1 MEKNLILGMLSL
13 LMAVPF
19 QGIGQKKKMTNPVI
33 AHRGAWKNTKVP
45 QNSIASLQEAIK
57 MGCVGSEFDVR
68 ITSDGYPVVVH
79 DPTHD
84 GVAIDSSLYSEVG
97 KLKLSNG
104 EPLPTLESYL
114 KAGSGKHATT
124 LVLEIKVSQLGKDQ
138 TLLLTRKCVEMVKK
152 MKLTKK
158 VDYISFDYDA
168 CKLVKQLDPGANVA
182 YLTGDIAPSE
192 LKKEGVDGID
202 YNLRVFRKNESWI
215 KEAQDNKMPLNVWT
229 VNKEEDMKWF
239 LGKKFDFITTDEP
252 ELLLSLLKAEAG
264 K

>member
-1 MEKNLILGMLSL
+1 MKMSFCLIMISL
-13 LMAVPF
+13 LLGVSF
-19 QGIGQKKKMTNPVI
+19 DGTGQKKKMTNPVI

-68 ITSDGYPVVVH
+68 ITEDGHPVVIH

-84 GVAIDSSLYSEVG
+84 GLSIDESSYSEVS
-97 KLKLSNG
+97 KLRLSNG

-114 KAGSGKHATT
+114 KAGAGKNSTT
-124 LVLEIKVSQLGKDQ
+124 LVLEIKVSQLGKEQ
-138 TLLLTRKCVEMVKK
+138 TLLLTRKCVETVKK
-152 MKLTKK
+152 MKMSKK

-168 CKLVKQLDPGANVA
+168 CKLVKQLDSRANVA
-182 YLTGDIAPSE
+182 YLKGDVAPSQ
-192 LKKEGVDGID
+192 LKKEGINGID
-202 YNLRVFRKNESWI
+202 YNLGVFRKNESWI
-215 KEAQDNKMPLNVWT
+215 KEAQDNKMSTNAWT

-252 ELLLSLLKAEAG
+252 ELLLSLLKSESG